1 MQIFNYVYRG
11 CVKDVPKVKHEL
23 LAKDIHADSER
34 LGEMW
39 LLVCKLNF
47 LPHPTLKVL
56 VRSGGEHA
64 SDLFY
69 RQEELEKEYRKISY
83 NKQMSVAELA
93 NELKSFAEQ
102 YETVNRTLDDADLL
116 FT

>member
-1 MQIFNYVYRG
+1 MDDEEKGDGKMTGATVDAQDTEDPMHAYMEQTGTLIKEKLAYKSMQIFNYVYR

-56 VRSGGEHA
+56 VRS
-64 SDLFY
+64 
-69 RQEELEKEYRKISY
+69 
-83 NKQMSVAELA
+83 
-93 NELKSFAEQ
+93 
-102 YETVNRTLDDADLL
+102 
-116 FT
+116 